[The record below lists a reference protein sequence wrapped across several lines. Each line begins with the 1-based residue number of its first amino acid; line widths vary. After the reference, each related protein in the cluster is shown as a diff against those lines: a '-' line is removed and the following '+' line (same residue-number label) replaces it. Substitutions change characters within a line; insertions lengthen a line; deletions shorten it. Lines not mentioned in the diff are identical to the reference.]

1 MSFVSFAK
9 REISFKIVYY
19 GPPLC
24 GKTTNLEYLH
34 RVMPAKSRG
43 PMTILSTREDRT
55 LYFDF
60 LPLQSKAI
68 KGFVSK
74 FQLYTVPGQTIY
86 NDTRRLVLNAADGV
100 VFVADSQWSQMENN
114 VESLQN
120 LHANLRTYQL
130 QLAELP
136 HVFQCNKRDL
146 PGVAPLH
153 YIDFLLNRGSKRM
166 PTFES
171 VATTGVGV
179 YETLNMVAKMVM
191 AKFIED
197 HQMSIDAVPETSQR
211 ATEANG

>member
-1 MSFVSFAK
+1 
-9 REISFKIVYY
+9 
-19 GPPLC
+19 
-24 GKTTNLEYLH
+24 
-34 RVMPAKSRG
+34 
-43 PMTILSTREDRT
+43 
-55 LYFDF
+55 
-60 LPLQSKAI
+60 
-68 KGFVSK
+68 
-74 FQLYTVPGQTIY
+74 
-86 NDTRRLVLNAADGV
+86 
-100 VFVADSQWSQMENN
+100 MENN